1 LVDSAVD
8 EDKRNKEKGLFF
20 VTRIRHLTKFRKKPK
35 NRILDETPEQ
45 KVESIW
51 IDDRGPHLSQ
61 RRKTW
66 NRVKTDDGERSTHH
80 CWA

>member
-1 LVDSAVD
+1 
-8 EDKRNKEKGLFF
+8 
-20 VTRIRHLTKFRKKPK
+20 
-35 NRILDETPEQ
+35 
-45 KVESIW
+45 
-51 IDDRGPHLSQ
+51 LSQ